1 MSAPSLVTVGIDVAK
16 DHVDVSMLDARLD
29 TQRFDNDAQGHSAL
43 AVALQPLDVALV
55 VMEATGG
62 YEAEMACALQSA
74 GLPVAVTTLILVFD
88 PEPPG
93 LQGTDHENPRV
104 ERGFGNRT
112 PVMGEVPSLSAELHK
127 KFCRQLFRLS
137 RGH

>member
-16 DHVDVSMLDARLD
+16 DHVDVSVLGAHLD
-29 TQRFDNDAQGHSAL
+29 TQRFDNDAEGHSAL

-74 GLPVAVTTLILVFD
+74 GLPVAVV
-88 PEPPG
+88 
-93 LQGTDHENPRV
+93 NPRQA
-104 ERGFGNRT
+104 RDFARS
-112 PVMGEVPSLSAELHK
+112 MG
-127 KFCRQLFRLS
+127 RLAKTD
-137 RGH
+137 RIDARMLA